1 MENQCKNIK
10 METFRLSWFMRGGMT
25 LDEAFALG
33 SEEREIIAEIVKE
46 NFETT
51 KKTQMPYF

>member
-1 MENQCKNIK
+1 
-10 METFRLSWFMRGGMT
+10 MRGGMT

-33 SEEREIIAEIVKE
+33 SEERELVAEIAKE

-51 KKTQMPYF
+51 KKTQLPYF